1 MDRRGWPF
9 RGSVV
14 ARHVAP
20 LLGTTARA
28 DTIASAPMPD
38 ETTMSRP
45 LSARVARLLP
55 GIALIAQYRR
65 AWLARDLYAGIALS
79 AVLVPVGMSYAEAAG
94 LPAVTGLYAS
104 IAALL
109 AYALFGPS
117 RILVLGPDSA
127 LAALIAGAI
136 APLAG
141 HDPQRAVTLA
151 GALALSSGAIC
162 ILLGALRLGF
172 VTDLLSR
179 PIQYGYLN
187 GIAIAL
193 AIGRVPELFGMSVY
207 GTDVFSSIPQILQA
221 LAGHRFSAHAALLG
235 VSVLAG
241 IALMKR
247 TVPRWPGVL
256 IAVVAA
262 TALAQLL
269 PLQGIATVGALPAG
283 APAPH
288 LPRVSLADLTAL
300 ASGAVAVALVSFADI
315 SMLSRALSTRAGDTP
330 DRNQE
335 LVALGTANLLAGA
348 MQGCAVSSSAS
359 RTPVA
364 IAAGAQSQ
372 LTNLVAAA
380 CIALLLVAAPMLLT
394 LVPRAALAAVVMYAA
409 FGIAE
414 VRSVVRLYRM
424 RRSEC
429 LISVL
434 CFAGVVGIG
443 VVPGILLASALSL
456 LSFVWRAWH
465 PYDAVLGR
473 LAGVRGYHDIA
484 RHPDAVQTPGLVL
497 FRWDAPLFYANVEI
511 FCEHLHAAL
520 AQAARPVVRVVV
532 AAEPVTDIDV
542 SAADRLVA
550 LRNELAERG
559 IALNF
564 AEMKGPVK
572 DRLRAYGLF
581 DAFGPASFFP
591 TVTDAVAHHV
601 QRKSPPGRPVGRP
614 MPQEAARHARDR
626 ADR

>member
-1 MDRRGWPF
+1 MN
-9 RGSVV
+9 
-14 ARHVAP
+14 
-20 LLGTTARA
+20 
-28 DTIASAPMPD
+28 
-38 ETTMSRP
+38 RP
-45 LSARVARLLP
+45 LSGRVARMLP
-55 GIALIAQYRR
+55 GIALLANYRR
-65 AWLARDLYAGIALS
+65 AWLSHDLYAGMALS

-109 AYALFGPS
+109 AYAVLGPS

-136 APLAG
+136 APLAD
-141 HDPQRAVTLA
+141 HDPQRAIALS
-151 GALALSSGAIC
+151 GALALSAGTIC
-162 ILLGALRLGF
+162 ILLGTLRLGF

-193 AIGRVPELFGMSVY
+193 AVGRLPELLGMSVS
-207 GTDVFSSIPQILQA
+207 GNDVFSGLSHIVRA
-221 LAGHRFSAHAALLG
+221 LFEQRFSPDACLLG
-235 VSVLAG
+235 VGVLAA
-241 IALMKR
+241 IAAMKR
-247 TVPRWPGVL
+247 MMPRWPGVL
-256 IAVVAA
+256 IAVLAA
-262 TALAQLL
+262 TLAARVA
-269 PLQGIATVGALPAG
+269 PLHGVVTVGALPAG
-283 APAPH
+283 APTPH
-288 LPRVSLADLTAL
+288 LPVVSLADLTAL

-315 SMLSRALSTRAGDTP
+315 SMLSRALSARAGDTP

-335 LVALGTANLLAGA
+335 LVALGAANLLAGV

-372 LTNLVAAA
+372 VTNLVAAG
-380 CIALLLVAAPMLLT
+380 CIALLLIAAPALLT
-394 LVPRAALAAVVMYAA
+394 LVPRAALAAVVIYAA
-409 FGIAE
+409 FGIAD

-424 RRSEC
+424 RRGEC

-434 CFAGVVGIG
+434 CFAGVIGMG
-443 VVPGILLASALSL
+443 VVPGVLLASALSL

-520 AQAARPVVRVVV
+520 TRAAGPVDRIVV

-550 LRNELAERG
+550 LREELGEQG
-559 IALNF
+559 IALDF

-581 DAFGPASFFP
+581 DVFGSASFFP
-591 TVTDAVAHHV
+591 TVADAVAHHV
-601 QRKSPPGRPVGRP
+601 QRHDK
-614 MPQEAARHARDR
+614 HARAGEHVVRPSSSGPAEDR
-626 ADR
+626 ADG

>member
-1 MDRRGWPF
+1 MN
-9 RGSVV
+9 
-14 ARHVAP
+14 
-20 LLGTTARA
+20 
-28 DTIASAPMPD
+28 
-38 ETTMSRP
+38 RP
-45 LSARVARLLP
+45 LSARVAHLFPGVALL
-55 GIALIAQYRR
+55 ANYRR
-65 AWLARDLYAGIALS
+65 AWLPRDLYAGIALS

-94 LPAVTGLYAS
+94 LPAITGLHAS

-109 AYALFGPS
+109 AYALLGPS

-141 HDPQRAVTLA
+141 HDPQRAIALA
-151 GALALSSGAIC
+151 GALALSAGTIC

-193 AIGRVPELFGMSVY
+193 AIGRLPELLGMPVS
-207 GTDVFSSIPQILQA
+207 GGDVFTSVPRIVQA
-221 LAGHRFSAHAALLG
+221 LSGHRFSVAATALG
-235 VSVLAG
+235 IGTLA
-241 IALMKR
+241 IIFLMKR
-247 TVPRWPGVL
+247 TMPRAPGVL
-256 IAVVAA
+256 IAVLAA
-262 TALAQLL
+262 TVVAQVP
-269 PLQGIATVGALPAG
+269 PLHGAATIGALPAG
-283 APAPH
+283 APVPH
-288 LPRVSLADLTAL
+288 LPAVSVADLVAL
-300 ASGAVAVALVSFADI
+300 ASGAIAVALVSFADI

-335 LVALGTANLLAGA
+335 LLALGAANLLAGV

-372 LTNLVAAA
+372 VTNLVAAA
-380 CIALLLVAAPMLLT
+380 CIALLLAAAPALLT
-394 LVPRAALAAVVMYAA
+394 LVPRAALAAVVIYAA
-409 FGIAE
+409 FAIAD

-424 RRSEC
+424 RRGEC

-434 CFAGVVGIG
+434 CFAGVIGMG

-473 LAGVRGYHDIA
+473 LAGVRGYHDVA
-484 RHPDAVQTPGLVL
+484 RHPDAVLIPGLLL

-511 FCEHLHAAL
+511 FCEHLHAAI
-520 AQAARPVVRVVV
+520 AKSAFPVARVVI

-542 SAADRLVA
+542 SAADRLVVLGEE
-550 LRNELAERG
+550 LRERK
-559 IALNF
+559 IALDF

-572 DRLRAYGLF
+572 DRLRAYGLY
-581 DAFGPASFFP
+581 DAFGPACFFP

-601 QRKSPPGRPVGRP
+601 GRQR
-614 MPQEAARHARDR
+614 RHARDDEPVPR
-626 ADR
+626 AAPPRATRDRSDG

>member
-1 MDRRGWPF
+1 M
-9 RGSVV
+9 
-14 ARHVAP
+14 
-20 LLGTTARA
+20 
-28 DTIASAPMPD
+28 
-38 ETTMSRP
+38 
-45 LSARVARLLP
+45 LP
-55 GIALIAQYRR
+55 GIALLANYRR
-65 AWLARDLYAGIALS
+65 AWLARDLYAGLALS
-79 AVLVPVGMSYAEAAG
+79 AVLVPVGMSYAQAAG

-109 AYALFGPS
+109 AYAVLGPS

-127 LAALIAGAI
+127 LAALIAAAI

-141 HDPQRAVTLA
+141 HDPQRAVALS
-151 GALALSSGAIC
+151 GALALSAGTIC
-162 ILLGALRLGF
+162 ILLGTLRLGF

-193 AIGRVPELFGMSVY
+193 AVGRLPELFGMSVP
-207 GTDVFSSIPQILQA
+207 GNDVFSGLSHIVRA
-221 LAGHRFSAHAALLG
+221 LFEHRFSIDACVLG
-235 VSVLAG
+235 VGVLAA
-241 IALMKR
+241 IAAMKR
-247 TVPRWPGVL
+247 VTPRWPGVL
-256 IAVVAA
+256 IAVLAA
-262 TALAQLL
+262 TLAARVL
-269 PLQGIATVGALPAG
+269 PLHGVATVGALPAG
-283 APAPH
+283 APTPH
-288 LPRVSLADLTAL
+288 LPVVSLADVTAL

-315 SMLSRALSTRAGDTP
+315 SMLSRALSARAGDAP

-335 LVALGTANLLAGA
+335 LVALGAANLLAGV

-372 LTNLVAAA
+372 VTNLVAAA
-380 CIALLLVAAPMLLT
+380 CIVLLLIVAPALLT
-394 LVPRAALAAVVMYAA
+394 LVPRAALAAVVIYAA
-409 FGIAE
+409 FGIAD
-414 VRSVVRLYRM
+414 VRGVVRLYRM
-424 RRSEC
+424 RRGEC

-434 CFAGVVGIG
+434 CLAGVVGMG
-443 VVPGILLASALSL
+443 VVPGVLLASALSL

-520 AQAARPVVRVVV
+520 TQAAGPVDRIVV

-550 LRNELAERG
+550 LREELGEQG

-581 DAFGPASFFP
+581 DVFGSASFFP

-601 QRKSPPGRPVGRP
+601 QRQGEPVARPSSPGP
-614 MPQEAARHARDR
+614 ARDP
-626 ADR
+626 ADD

>member
-1 MDRRGWPF
+1 MENETAMRRLLF
-9 RGSVV
+9 
-14 ARHVAP
+14 AR
-20 LLGTTARA
+20 
-28 DTIASAPMPD
+28 I
-38 ETTMSRP
+38 
-45 LSARVARLLP
+45 ARLLP
-55 GIALIAQYRR
+55 GTAVIAQYRR
-65 AWLARDLYAGIALS
+65 AWLTRDLYAGIALS
-79 AVLVPVGMSYAEAAG
+79 AVLVPVGMSYAQAAE
-94 LPAVTGLYAS
+94 LPPVTGLYAS

-136 APLAG
+136 TPLAG
-141 HDPQRAVTLA
+141 HDPQRAVALA

-162 ILLGALRLGF
+162 ILLGTLRLGF

-187 GIAIAL
+187 GIAITL
-193 AIGRVPELFGMSVY
+193 AVGRLPELFGMPGSS
-207 GTDVFSSIPQILQA
+207 TDVLPNIPQILQA
-221 LAGHRFSAHAALLG
+221 LSEHRFSADAALLG
-235 VSVLAG
+235 AAVLAG
-241 IALMKR
+241 IVLMKR

-256 IAVVAA
+256 VAVVAA
-262 TALAQLL
+262 TALARLL
-269 PLQGIATVGALPAG
+269 PLHGIATVGALPAG

-288 LPRVSLADLTAL
+288 LPHVSLADLTSL
-300 ASGAVAVALVSFADI
+300 ASGAAAIALVSFADI
-315 SMLSRALSTRAGDTP
+315 SMLSRALSTRAGDMP

-335 LVALGTANLLAGA
+335 LVALGAANLLAGA

-372 LTNLVAAA
+372 LTNLIAAA

-394 LVPRAALAAVVMYAA
+394 LVPRAALAAVVVYAA
-409 FGIAE
+409 IGIAD

-424 RRSEC
+424 RRGEC

-511 FCEHLHAAL
+511 FCEHLHAAI
-520 AQAARPVVRVVV
+520 ARAARPVARIVV
-532 AAEPVTDIDV
+532 ASEPVTDIDV

-550 LRNELAERG
+550 LCHELGEQG

-581 DAFGPASFFP
+581 DVFGPASFFP

-601 QRKSPPGRPVGRP
+601 QRRKPASGSNGDPAPHETAPHV
-614 MPQEAARHARDR
+614 RDR
-626 ADR
+626 AGR

>member
-1 MDRRGWPF
+1 M
-9 RGSVV
+9 
-14 ARHVAP
+14 
-20 LLGTTARA
+20 
-28 DTIASAPMPD
+28 
-38 ETTMSRP
+38 
-45 LSARVARLLP
+45 LP
-55 GIALIAQYRR
+55 GIALLANYRR
-65 AWLARDLYAGIALS
+65 AWLSRDLYAGLALS
-79 AVLVPVGMSYAEAAG
+79 AVLVPVGMSYAQAAG

-109 AYALFGPS
+109 AYAVLGPS

-127 LAALIAGAI
+127 LAALIAAAI

-141 HDPQRAVTLA
+141 HDPQRAVALS
-151 GALALSSGAIC
+151 GALALSAGTIC
-162 ILLGALRLGF
+162 ILLGTLRLGF

-193 AIGRVPELFGMSVY
+193 AVGRLPELFGMSVP
-207 GTDVFSSIPQILQA
+207 GNDVFSGLSHIVRA
-221 LAGHRFSAHAALLG
+221 LFEHRFSIDACVLG
-235 VSVLAG
+235 VGVLAA
-241 IALMKR
+241 IAAMKR
-247 TVPRWPGVL
+247 VTPRWPGVL
-256 IAVVAA
+256 IAVLAA
-262 TALAQLL
+262 TLAARVL
-269 PLQGIATVGALPAG
+269 PLHGVATVGALPAG
-283 APAPH
+283 APMPH
-288 LPRVSLADLTAL
+288 LPVVSLADVTAL

-315 SMLSRALSTRAGDTP
+315 SMLSRALSARAGDAP

-335 LVALGTANLLAGA
+335 LVALGAANLLAGV

-372 LTNLVAAA
+372 VTNLVAAA
-380 CIALLLVAAPMLLT
+380 CIVLLLIVAPALLT
-394 LVPRAALAAVVMYAA
+394 LVPRAALAAVVIYAA
-409 FGIAE
+409 FGIAD
-414 VRSVVRLYRM
+414 VRSMVRLYRM
-424 RRSEC
+424 RRGEC

-434 CFAGVVGIG
+434 CLAGVVGMG
-443 VVPGILLASALSL
+443 VVPGVLLASALSL

-511 FCEHLHAAL
+511 FCEHLLAAL
-520 AQAARPVVRVVV
+520 TQAAGPVHRIVV

-550 LRNELAERG
+550 LREELGEQG

-581 DAFGPASFFP
+581 DVFGSASFFP

-601 QRKSPPGRPVGRP
+601 QRQGEPVARPSSPGP
-614 MPQEAARHARDR
+614 ARDP
-626 ADR
+626 ADD

>member
-1 MDRRGWPF
+1 MNRHL
-9 RGSVV
+9 SE
-14 ARHVAP
+14 HVAH
-20 LLGTTARA
+20 LF
-28 DTIASAPMPD
+28 
-38 ETTMSRP
+38 
-45 LSARVARLLP
+45 P
-55 GIALIAQYRR
+55 GIALLTHYRR
-65 AWLARDLYAGIALS
+65 AWLSRDLYAGIALS
-79 AVLVPVGMSYAEAAG
+79 AVLVPVGMSYAQAAG
-94 LPAVTGLYAS
+94 LPAVTGLHAS

-109 AYALFGPS
+109 AYALLGPS

-136 APLAG
+136 APLAD
-141 HDPQRAVTLA
+141 HDPQRAIALA
-151 GALALSSGAIC
+151 GALALSAGTIC
-162 ILLGALRLGF
+162 ILLGTLRLGF

-193 AIGRVPELFGMSVY
+193 AIGRLPELLGMSAA
-207 GTDVFSSIPQILQA
+207 GGDVFSSVPPIVHA
-221 LAGHRFSAHAALLG
+221 LAEGRFSTDAALLG
-235 VSVLAG
+235 IGALAT
-241 IALMKR
+241 IFLMKR
-247 TVPRWPGVL
+247 VMPRAPGVL
-256 IAVVAA
+256 IAVLAA
-262 TALAQLL
+262 TVVAHVS
-269 PLQGIATVGALPAG
+269 PLHGIATVGTLPAG
-283 APAPH
+283 APVAH
-288 LPRVSLADLTAL
+288 LPVVSVADLGAL

-315 SMLSRALSTRAGDTP
+315 SMLSRALSARSGETP

-335 LVALGTANLLAGA
+335 LVALGAANLLAGM

-372 LTNLVAAA
+372 VTNLVAAA
-380 CIALLLVAAPMLLT
+380 CIAILLVAAPTLLT
-394 LVPRAALAAVVMYAA
+394 GVPRAALAAVVMYAA
-409 FGIAE
+409 FGIAD

-424 RRSEC
+424 RRGEC
-429 LISVL
+429 LIAVL

-484 RHPDAVQTPGLVL
+484 RHPDAVQTPGLLL

-511 FCEHLHAAL
+511 FCEHLHAAIVSS
-520 AQAARPVVRVVV
+520 ASPVTRIVI

-550 LRNELAERG
+550 LCEELRAQT
-559 IALNF
+559 IALDF

-601 QRKSPPGRPVGRP
+601 RRQREHARDDEPVARPAPPP
-614 MPQEAARHARDR
+614 ADRDR
-626 ADR
+626 ADG

>member
-1 MDRRGWPF
+1 MN
-9 RGSVV
+9 
-14 ARHVAP
+14 
-20 LLGTTARA
+20 
-28 DTIASAPMPD
+28 
-38 ETTMSRP
+38 RP
-45 LSARVARLLP
+45 LPKRVAHLLP
-55 GIALIAQYRR
+55 GVALLTNYRR

-79 AVLVPVGMSYAEAAG
+79 AVLVPVGMSYAQAAG
-94 LPAVTGLYAS
+94 LPAITGLHAS

-109 AYALFGPS
+109 AYALLGPS

-141 HDPQRAVTLA
+141 HDPQRAVALA
-151 GALALSSGAIC
+151 GALALSAGTIC
-162 ILLGALRLGF
+162 ILLGTLRLGF

-193 AIGRVPELFGMSVY
+193 AVGRLPELLGMPVS
-207 GTDVFSSIPQILQA
+207 GGDVFGSVPRIAQA
-221 LAGHRFSAHAALLG
+221 LVERRFSIASALLG
-235 VSVLAG
+235 IGVLAT
-241 IALMKR
+241 IFVTKR
-247 TVPRWPGVL
+247 AMSRAPGVL
-256 IAVVAA
+256 IAVLAA
-262 TALAQLL
+262 TVVAQVS
-269 PLQGIATVGALPAG
+269 PLHGIATVGALPAG
-283 APAPH
+283 APVAH
-288 LPRVSLADLTAL
+288 LPAVSFADLATL

-335 LVALGTANLLAGA
+335 LVALGAANLLAGM

-372 LTNLVAAA
+372 VTNLVAAA
-380 CIALLLVAAPMLLT
+380 CIAILLVAAPTLLT
-394 LVPRAALAAVVMYAA
+394 LVPRAALAAVVIYAA
-409 FGIAE
+409 FGIAD

-424 RRSEC
+424 RRGEC

-434 CFAGVVGIG
+434 CFAGVIGMG

-484 RHPDAVQTPGLVL
+484 RHPDAVQTPGLLL

-511 FCEHLHAAL
+511 FCEHLHAAI
-520 AQAARPVVRVVV
+520 AKSTSPVTRVVI

-542 SAADRLVA
+542 SAADRLMA
-550 LRNELAERG
+550 LCEELREQH
-559 IALNF
+559 IALDF

-581 DAFGPASFFP
+581 DAFGPANFFP

-601 QRKSPPGRPVGRP
+601 GWQRK
-614 MPQEAARHARDR
+614 HARDGEPAAR
-626 ADR
+626 AASPPATPNRPES

>member
-1 MDRRGWPF
+1 MNRHL
-9 RGSVV
+9 SE
-14 ARHVAP
+14 HVAH
-20 LLGTTARA
+20 LF
-28 DTIASAPMPD
+28 
-38 ETTMSRP
+38 
-45 LSARVARLLP
+45 P
-55 GIALIAQYRR
+55 GIALLTHYRR
-65 AWLARDLYAGIALS
+65 AWLSRDLYAGIALS
-79 AVLVPVGMSYAEAAG
+79 AVLVPVGMSYAQAAG
-94 LPAVTGLYAS
+94 LPAVTGLHAS

-109 AYALFGPS
+109 AYALLGPS

-136 APLAG
+136 APLAD
-141 HDPQRAVTLA
+141 HDPQRAIALA
-151 GALALSSGAIC
+151 GALALSAGTIC
-162 ILLGALRLGF
+162 ILLGTLRLGF

-193 AIGRVPELFGMSVY
+193 AIGRLPELLGMPAA
-207 GTDVFSSIPQILQA
+207 GGDVFSSVPPIVHA
-221 LAGHRFSAHAALLG
+221 LAEGRFSADAALLG
-235 VSVLAG
+235 IGALAT
-241 IALMKR
+241 IFVMKR
-247 TVPRWPGVL
+247 VMPRAPGVL
-256 IAVVAA
+256 IAVLAA
-262 TALAQLL
+262 TVVAHVS
-269 PLQGIATVGALPAG
+269 PLHGIATVGTLPAG
-283 APAPH
+283 APVAH
-288 LPRVSLADLTAL
+288 LPVVSVADLGAL

-315 SMLSRALSTRAGDTP
+315 SMLSRALSARSGETP

-335 LVALGTANLLAGA
+335 LVALGAANLLAGM

-372 LTNLVAAA
+372 VTNLVAAA
-380 CIALLLVAAPMLLT
+380 CIAILLVAAPTLLT
-394 LVPRAALAAVVMYAA
+394 GVPRAALAAVVMYAA
-409 FGIAE
+409 FGIAD

-424 RRSEC
+424 RRGEC
-429 LISVL
+429 LIAVL
-434 CFAGVVGIG
+434 CFAGVIGIG

-484 RHPDAVQTPGLVL
+484 RHPDAVQTPGLLL

-511 FCEHLHAAL
+511 FCEHLHAAIVSS
-520 AQAARPVVRVVV
+520 AFPVTRIVI

-550 LRNELAERG
+550 LCEELRAQT
-559 IALNF
+559 IALDF

-601 QRKSPPGRPVGRP
+601 RRQREHARDDEPVARPAPP
-614 MPQEAARHARDR
+614 ADRDR
-626 ADR
+626 ADG

>member
-1 MDRRGWPF
+1 MNWRLPER
-9 RGSVV
+9 
-14 ARHVAP
+14 VAP
-20 LLGTTARA
+20 H
-28 DTIASAPMPD
+28 
-38 ETTMSRP
+38 
-45 LSARVARLLP
+45 LP
-55 GIALIAQYRR
+55 GIALLSDYRR
-65 AWLARDLYAGIALS
+65 AWLGRDLYAGVALT
-79 AVLVPVGMSYAEAAG
+79 AVLVPVGMSYAQAAG

-109 AYALFGPS
+109 AYALLGPS

-136 APLAG
+136 ALLAG
-141 HDPQRAVTLA
+141 HDPSRAIALA
-151 GALALSSGAIC
+151 AALALSAGAIC
-162 ILLGALRLGF
+162 VLIGILRLGF

-187 GIAIAL
+187 GIAVSLIV
-193 AIGRVPELFGMSVY
+193 GRLPELLGLPAASGDMAA
-207 GTDVFSSIPQILQA
+207 VFRQIARGL
-221 LAGHRFSAHAALLG
+221 LDHRFSANACVLGAGALAAIALL
-235 VSVLAG
+235 
-241 IALMKR
+241 KR
-247 TVPRWPGVL
+247 VAPRWPGVL
-256 IAVVAA
+256 IAVLAA
-262 TALAQLL
+262 TIVAQLP
-269 PLQGIATVGALPAG
+269 PLHGVATVGALPAG

-288 LPRVSLADLTAL
+288 LPAVSLADVTAL
-300 ASGAVAVALVSFADI
+300 ASGAFAIALVSLADI
-315 SMLSRALSTRAGDTP
+315 SMLSRALAARAGDTP

-335 LVALGTANLLAGA
+335 LVALGAANLLAGL

-364 IAAGAQSQ
+364 MAAGAQSQ
-372 LTNLVAAA
+372 VTNLVAAA
-380 CIALLLVAAPMLLT
+380 CIVLLLVVAPTLLT
-394 LVPRAALAAVVMYAA
+394 QVPRAALAAVVVYAA
-409 FGIAE
+409 LGIAD
-414 VRSVVRLYRM
+414 VGSVVRLYRM
-424 RRSEC
+424 RRGEC

-434 CFAGVVGIG
+434 CFAGVIGFG
-443 VVPGILLASALSL
+443 VVPGVLLASALSL

-473 LAGVRGYHDIA
+473 LAGVRGYHDVA

-520 AQAARPVVRVVV
+520 ERATSPVSHVVV

-550 LRNELAERG
+550 LADELRARG
-559 IALNF
+559 IALCF

-581 DAFGPASFFP
+581 DTFGPANFFP

-601 QRKSPPGRPVGRP
+601 RQRQDDARAGQVSRTRRRQVRRKLRRP
-614 MPQEAARHARDR
+614 ARR
-626 ADR
+626 

>member
-1 MDRRGWPF
+1 MNRHL
-9 RGSVV
+9 SE
-14 ARHVAP
+14 HVAH
-20 LLGTTARA
+20 LF
-28 DTIASAPMPD
+28 
-38 ETTMSRP
+38 
-45 LSARVARLLP
+45 P
-55 GIALIAQYRR
+55 GIALLTHYRR
-65 AWLARDLYAGIALS
+65 AWLSRDLYAGIALS
-79 AVLVPVGMSYAEAAG
+79 AVLVPVGMSYAQAAG
-94 LPAVTGLYAS
+94 LPAVTGLHAS

-109 AYALFGPS
+109 AYALLGPS

-136 APLAG
+136 APLAD
-141 HDPQRAVTLA
+141 HDPQRAIALA
-151 GALALSSGAIC
+151 GALALSAGTIC
-162 ILLGALRLGF
+162 ILLGTLRLGF

-193 AIGRVPELFGMSVY
+193 AIGRLPELLGMPAA
-207 GTDVFSSIPQILQA
+207 GGDVFSSVPPIVHA
-221 LAGHRFSAHAALLG
+221 LAEGRFSADAALLG
-235 VSVLAG
+235 IGALAT
-241 IALMKR
+241 IFLMKR
-247 TVPRWPGVL
+247 VMPRAPGVL
-256 IAVVAA
+256 IAVLAA
-262 TALAQLL
+262 TVVAHVS
-269 PLQGIATVGALPAG
+269 PLHGIATVGTLPAG
-283 APAPH
+283 APVAH
-288 LPRVSLADLTAL
+288 LPVVSVADLGAL

-315 SMLSRALSTRAGDTP
+315 SMLSRALSARSGETP

-335 LVALGTANLLAGA
+335 LVALGAANLLAGM

-372 LTNLVAAA
+372 VTNLVAAA
-380 CIALLLVAAPMLLT
+380 CIAILLVAAPTLLT
-394 LVPRAALAAVVMYAA
+394 GVPRAALAAVVMYAA
-409 FGIAE
+409 FGIAD

-424 RRSEC
+424 RRGEC
-429 LISVL
+429 LIAVL
-434 CFAGVVGIG
+434 CFAGVIGIG

-484 RHPDAVQTPGLVL
+484 RHPDAVQTPGLLL

-511 FCEHLHAAL
+511 FCEHLHAAIVSS
-520 AQAARPVVRVVV
+520 ASPVTRIVI

-550 LRNELAERG
+550 LCEELRAQT
-559 IALNF
+559 IALDF

-601 QRKSPPGRPVGRP
+601 RRQREHARDDEPVARPAPPP
-614 MPQEAARHARDR
+614 ADRDR
-626 ADR
+626 ADG

>member
-1 MDRRGWPF
+1 M
-9 RGSVV
+9 
-14 ARHVAP
+14 
-20 LLGTTARA
+20 
-28 DTIASAPMPD
+28 
-38 ETTMSRP
+38 
-45 LSARVARLLP
+45 LP
-55 GIALIAQYRR
+55 GIALLANYRR
-65 AWLARDLYAGIALS
+65 AWLSRDLYAGLALS
-79 AVLVPVGMSYAEAAG
+79 AVLVPVGMSYAQAAG

-109 AYALFGPS
+109 AYAVLGPS

-127 LAALIAGAI
+127 LAALIAAAI

-141 HDPQRAVTLA
+141 HDPQRAVALS
-151 GALALSSGAIC
+151 GALALSAGTIC
-162 ILLGALRLGF
+162 ILLGTLRLGF

-193 AIGRVPELFGMSVY
+193 AVGRLPELFGMSVP
-207 GTDVFSSIPQILQA
+207 GNDVFSGLSHIVRA
-221 LAGHRFSAHAALLG
+221 LFEHRFSIDACVLG
-235 VSVLAG
+235 VGVLAA
-241 IALMKR
+241 IAAMKR
-247 TVPRWPGVL
+247 VTPRWPGVL
-256 IAVVAA
+256 IAVLAA
-262 TALAQLL
+262 TLAARVL
-269 PLQGIATVGALPAG
+269 PLHGVATVGALPAG
-283 APAPH
+283 APMPH
-288 LPRVSLADLTAL
+288 LPVVSLADVTAL

-315 SMLSRALSTRAGDTP
+315 SMLSRALSARAGDAP

-335 LVALGTANLLAGA
+335 LVALGAANLLAGV

-372 LTNLVAAA
+372 VTNLVAAA
-380 CIALLLVAAPMLLT
+380 CIVLLLIVAPALLT
-394 LVPRAALAAVVMYAA
+394 LVPRAALAAVVIYAA
-409 FGIAE
+409 FGIAD
-414 VRSVVRLYRM
+414 VRGVVRLYRM
-424 RRSEC
+424 RRGEC

-434 CFAGVVGIG
+434 CLAGVVGMG
-443 VVPGILLASALSL
+443 VVPGVLLASALSL

-520 AQAARPVVRVVV
+520 TQAAGPVDRIVV

-550 LRNELAERG
+550 LREELGEQG

-581 DAFGPASFFP
+581 DVFGSASFFP

-601 QRKSPPGRPVGRP
+601 QRQGEPVARPSSPGP
-614 MPQEAARHARDR
+614 ARDP
-626 ADR
+626 ADD

>member
-1 MDRRGWPF
+1 M
-9 RGSVV
+9 
-14 ARHVAP
+14 
-20 LLGTTARA
+20 
-28 DTIASAPMPD
+28 I
-38 ETTMSRP
+38 RP
-45 LSARVARLLP
+45 LSGHIARMLP
-55 GIALIAQYRR
+55 GIALLANYRR
-65 AWLARDLYAGIALS
+65 VWLSRDLYAGLALS
-79 AVLVPVGMSYAEAAG
+79 AVLVPVGMSYAQAAG

-109 AYALFGPS
+109 AYAVLGPS

-127 LAALIAGAI
+127 LAALIAAAI

-141 HDPQRAVTLA
+141 HDPQRAVALS
-151 GALALSSGAIC
+151 GALALSAGTIC
-162 ILLGALRLGF
+162 ILLGTLRLGF

-193 AIGRVPELFGMSVY
+193 AVGRLPELFGMSVP
-207 GTDVFSSIPQILQA
+207 GNDVFSGLSHIVRA
-221 LAGHRFSAHAALLG
+221 LFEHRFSIDACVLG
-235 VSVLAG
+235 VGVLAA
-241 IALMKR
+241 IAAMKR
-247 TVPRWPGVL
+247 VTPRWPGVL
-256 IAVVAA
+256 IAVLAA
-262 TALAQLL
+262 TLAARVL
-269 PLQGIATVGALPAG
+269 PLHGVATVGALPAG
-283 APAPH
+283 APTPH
-288 LPRVSLADLTAL
+288 LPVVSLADVTAL

-315 SMLSRALSTRAGDTP
+315 SMLSRALSARAGDAP

-335 LVALGTANLLAGA
+335 LVALGAANLLAGV

-372 LTNLVAAA
+372 VTNLVAAA
-380 CIALLLVAAPMLLT
+380 CIVLLLIVAPALLT
-394 LVPRAALAAVVMYAA
+394 LVPRAALAAVVIYAA
-409 FGIAE
+409 FGIAD
-414 VRSVVRLYRM
+414 VRGVVRLYRM
-424 RRSEC
+424 RRGEC

-434 CFAGVVGIG
+434 CLAGVVGMG
-443 VVPGILLASALSL
+443 VVPGVLLASALSL

-511 FCEHLHAAL
+511 FCEHLLAAL
-520 AQAARPVVRVVV
+520 TQAAGPVHRIVV

-542 SAADRLVA
+542 SAADRLVT
-550 LRNELAERG
+550 LREELGEQG

-581 DAFGPASFFP
+581 DVFGSASFFP

-601 QRKSPPGRPVGRP
+601 QRQGEPVARPSSPGP
-614 MPQEAARHARDR
+614 ARDP
-626 ADR
+626 ADD

>member
-1 MDRRGWPF
+1 MN
-9 RGSVV
+9 
-14 ARHVAP
+14 RHLLERVAP
-20 LLGTTARA
+20 H
-28 DTIASAPMPD
+28 
-38 ETTMSRP
+38 
-45 LSARVARLLP
+45 LP
-55 GIALIAQYRR
+55 GLALLADYRR
-65 AWLARDLYAGIALS
+65 AWLGRDLYAGVALT
-79 AVLVPVGMSYAEAAG
+79 AVLVPVGMSYAQAAG

-109 AYALFGPS
+109 AYALLGPS

-141 HDPQRAVTLA
+141 DDPSRAIALA
-151 GALALSSGAIC
+151 AALALSAGAIC
-162 ILLGALRLGF
+162 VLIGVLGLGF

-187 GIAIAL
+187 GIAVSLIVGRLPELLGLPAASSDMAAAARQIARGLLDHQVSVNACVLGAGALAVIAL
-193 AIGRVPELFGMSVY
+193 LKRV
-207 GTDVFSSIPQILQA
+207 A
-221 LAGHRFSAHAALLG
+221 
-235 VSVLAG
+235 
-241 IALMKR
+241 
-247 TVPRWPGVL
+247 PRWPAML
-256 IAVVAA
+256 IAVLAA
-262 TALAQLL
+262 TLAAQLP
-269 PLQGIATVGALPAG
+269 PLHGAAAVGALPAG
-283 APAPH
+283 VPMPH
-288 LPRVSLADLTAL
+288 LPAASLADVAAL
-300 ASGAVAVALVSFADI
+300 ASGAFAVALVSLADI
-315 SMLSRALSTRAGDTP
+315 SMLSRALAARAGDTP

-335 LVALGTANLLAGA
+335 LVALGAANLLAGL
-348 MQGCAVSSSAS
+348 MQGCAVSSSTS

-364 IAAGAQSQ
+364 MAAGAQSQ
-372 LTNLVAAA
+372 VTNLVAAA
-380 CIALLLVAAPMLLT
+380 CIVLLLAVAPTLLMR
-394 LVPRAALAAVVMYAA
+394 VPRAALAAVVVYAA
-409 FGIAE
+409 LGIVD

-424 RRSEC
+424 RRGEC

-434 CFAGVVGIG
+434 CFAGVIGFG
-443 VVPGILLASALSL
+443 VVPGVLLASALSL

-473 LAGVRGYHDIA
+473 LTGVRGYHDVA

-520 AQAARPVVRVVV
+520 GHAPSPASRVVV

-550 LRNELAERG
+550 LADELRERG
-559 IALNF
+559 IALCF

-581 DAFGPASFFP
+581 DTFGEANFFP

-601 QRKSPPGRPVGRP
+601 RQRREDARAGHVSRTRRRQVRRKLRRP
-614 MPQEAARHARDR
+614 ARR
-626 ADR
+626 

>member
-1 MDRRGWPF
+1 MN
-9 RGSVV
+9 
-14 ARHVAP
+14 
-20 LLGTTARA
+20 
-28 DTIASAPMPD
+28 
-38 ETTMSRP
+38 RP
-45 LSARVARLLP
+45 LSARVAHLFPGVALL
-55 GIALIAQYRR
+55 ANYRR
-65 AWLARDLYAGIALS
+65 AWLPRDLYAGIALS

-94 LPAVTGLYAS
+94 LPAITGLHAS

-109 AYALFGPS
+109 AYALLGPS

-141 HDPQRAVTLA
+141 HDPQRAIALA
-151 GALALSSGAIC
+151 GAVALSAGTIC

-193 AIGRVPELFGMSVY
+193 AIGRLPELLGMPVS
-207 GTDVFSSIPQILQA
+207 GGDVFTSVPRIVQA
-221 LAGHRFSAHAALLG
+221 LSGHRFSIAATTLG
-235 VSVLAG
+235 IGTLA
-241 IALMKR
+241 IIFLMKR
-247 TVPRWPGVL
+247 TMPRAPGVL
-256 IAVVAA
+256 IAVLAA
-262 TALAQLL
+262 TVVAQVP
-269 PLQGIATVGALPAG
+269 PLHGAATIGALPAG
-283 APAPH
+283 APVPH
-288 LPRVSLADLTAL
+288 LPAVSVADLVAL
-300 ASGAVAVALVSFADI
+300 ASGAIAVALVSFADI

-335 LVALGTANLLAGA
+335 LLALGAANLLAGV

-372 LTNLVAAA
+372 VTNLVAAA
-380 CIALLLVAAPMLLT
+380 CIALLLAAAPALLT
-394 LVPRAALAAVVMYAA
+394 LVPRAALAAVVIYAA
-409 FGIAE
+409 FGIAD

-424 RRSEC
+424 RRGEC

-434 CFAGVVGIG
+434 CFAGVIGMG

-473 LAGVRGYHDIA
+473 LAGVRGYHDVA
-484 RHPDAVQTPGLVL
+484 RHPDAVLIPGLLL

-511 FCEHLHAAL
+511 FCEHLHAAI
-520 AQAARPVVRVVV
+520 AKSASPVARVVI

-542 SAADRLVA
+542 SAADRLVMLGEE
-550 LRNELAERG
+550 LRERK
-559 IALNF
+559 IALDF

-572 DRLRAYGLF
+572 DRLRAYGLY
-581 DAFGPASFFP
+581 DAFGPARFFP

-601 QRKSPPGRPVGRP
+601 GRQR
-614 MPQEAARHARDR
+614 RHARDDEPVPR
-626 ADR
+626 AAPPRATRDRSDG

>member
-1 MDRRGWPF
+1 MN
-9 RGSVV
+9 
-14 ARHVAP
+14 
-20 LLGTTARA
+20 
-28 DTIASAPMPD
+28 
-38 ETTMSRP
+38 RP
-45 LSARVARLLP
+45 LSGRVARMLP
-55 GIALIAQYRR
+55 GIALLANYRR
-65 AWLARDLYAGIALS
+65 AWLSRDLYAGMALS

-109 AYALFGPS
+109 AYAVLGPS

-136 APLAG
+136 APLAD
-141 HDPQRAVTLA
+141 HDPQRAIALS
-151 GALALSSGAIC
+151 GALALSAGTIC

-193 AIGRVPELFGMSVY
+193 AVGRLPELLGMSVP
-207 GTDVFSSIPQILQA
+207 GNDVFSGLSHIVRA
-221 LAGHRFSAHAALLG
+221 LFEHRFSPDACLLG
-235 VSVLAG
+235 VGVLAA
-241 IALMKR
+241 IAAMKR
-247 TVPRWPGVL
+247 MMPRWPGVL
-256 IAVVAA
+256 IAVLAA
-262 TALAQLL
+262 TLAARVA
-269 PLQGIATVGALPAG
+269 PLHGVVTVGALPAG
-283 APAPH
+283 APTPH
-288 LPRVSLADLTAL
+288 LPVVSLADLTAL

-335 LVALGTANLLAGA
+335 LVALGAANLLAGV

-372 LTNLVAAA
+372 VTNLVAAG
-380 CIALLLVAAPMLLT
+380 CIALLLIAAPALLT
-394 LVPRAALAAVVMYAA
+394 LVPRAALAAVVIYAA
-409 FGIAE
+409 FGIAD

-424 RRSEC
+424 RRGEC

-434 CFAGVVGIG
+434 CFAGVIGMG
-443 VVPGILLASALSL
+443 VVPGVLLASALSL

-520 AQAARPVVRVVV
+520 TRAAGPVDRIVV

-550 LRNELAERG
+550 LREELGEQG
-559 IALNF
+559 IALDF

-581 DAFGPASFFP
+581 DVFGSASFFP
-591 TVTDAVAHHV
+591 TVADAVAHHV
-601 QRKSPPGRPVGRP
+601 QRHDK
-614 MPQEAARHARDR
+614 HARAGEHVVRPSSSGPAGDR
-626 ADR
+626 ADG

>member
-1 MDRRGWPF
+1 MN
-9 RGSVV
+9 
-14 ARHVAP
+14 
-20 LLGTTARA
+20 
-28 DTIASAPMPD
+28 
-38 ETTMSRP
+38 RP
-45 LSARVARLLP
+45 LSARVAHLFPGVALL
-55 GIALIAQYRR
+55 ANYRR
-65 AWLARDLYAGIALS
+65 AWLPRDLYAGIALS

-94 LPAVTGLYAS
+94 LPAITGLHAS

-109 AYALFGPS
+109 AYALLGPS

-141 HDPQRAVTLA
+141 HDPQRAIALA
-151 GALALSSGAIC
+151 GALALSAGTIC

-193 AIGRVPELFGMSVY
+193 AIGRLPELLGMPVS
-207 GTDVFSSIPQILQA
+207 GGDVFTSVPRIVQA
-221 LAGHRFSAHAALLG
+221 LSGHRFSIAATALG
-235 VSVLAG
+235 IGTLA
-241 IALMKR
+241 IIFLMKR
-247 TVPRWPGVL
+247 TMPRAPGVL
-256 IAVVAA
+256 IAVLAA
-262 TALAQLL
+262 TVVAQVP
-269 PLQGIATVGALPAG
+269 PLHGAATIGALPAG
-283 APAPH
+283 APVPH
-288 LPRVSLADLTAL
+288 LPAVSVADLVAL
-300 ASGAVAVALVSFADI
+300 ASGAIAVALVSFADI

-335 LVALGTANLLAGA
+335 LLALGAANLLAGV

-372 LTNLVAAA
+372 VTNLVAAA
-380 CIALLLVAAPMLLT
+380 CIALLLAAAPALLT
-394 LVPRAALAAVVMYAA
+394 LVPRAALAAVVIYAA
-409 FGIAE
+409 FGIAD

-424 RRSEC
+424 RRGEC

-434 CFAGVVGIG
+434 CFAGVIGMG

-473 LAGVRGYHDIA
+473 LAGVRGYHDVA
-484 RHPDAVQTPGLVL
+484 RHPDAVLIPGLLL

-511 FCEHLHAAL
+511 FCEHLHAAI
-520 AQAARPVVRVVV
+520 AKSASPVARVVI

-542 SAADRLVA
+542 SAADRLVMLGEE
-550 LRNELAERG
+550 LRERK
-559 IALNF
+559 IALDF

-572 DRLRAYGLF
+572 DRLRAYGLY
-581 DAFGPASFFP
+581 DAFGPARFFP

-601 QRKSPPGRPVGRP
+601 GRQR
-614 MPQEAARHARDR
+614 RHARDDEPVPR
-626 ADR
+626 AAPPRATRDRSDG